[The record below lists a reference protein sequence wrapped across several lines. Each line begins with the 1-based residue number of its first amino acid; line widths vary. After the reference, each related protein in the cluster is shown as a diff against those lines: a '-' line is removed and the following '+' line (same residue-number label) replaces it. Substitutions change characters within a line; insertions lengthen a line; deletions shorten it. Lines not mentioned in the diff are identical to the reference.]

1 MGAPAFASEEGSRLP
16 IAMGFRFYGVVLR
29 LAVFCVLVWAF
40 VPSLRHETMRPEWTP
55 LTQAETDYW
64 HVFGPPSLTA
74 SEWEAACRG
83 PWSQAHVAALS
94 IPFYEGSTLPDCTA
108 VVRCPP
114 DCETFKRLREA
125 ATLSH

>member
-1 MGAPAFASEEGSRLP
+1 
-16 IAMGFRFYGVVLR
+16 MGFRFYGVVLR

-40 VPSLRHETMRPEWTP
+40 VPSIRHETMRSEWTP

-94 IPFYEGSTLPDCTA
+94 IPFYEGSTLSDCTA

-125 ATLSH
+125 APLSH